1 MKKSLIALA
10 ALAAVGAVSAESSV
24 TLYGLVDTYL
34 AARSTDTGKTNGSL
48 TQSYLNSGGVN
59 ASRWGMR
66 GTEELGGGLKANF
79 QLESGFAADT
89 GASNSTTATLFS
101 RQSWVGLSGNFGAV
115 KVGRIQTP
123 YEDVRGGAVRF
134 DLSILAPAAY
144 TSPVFKSW
152 QHTKFTDNTIKYES
166 NVYSGFSGAISYG
179 LDENKTVTTNGVT
192 IDATNKTAFSLAYTL
207 GALNTSFAYQ
217 VETLAPAAGKGDKKF
232 SQFNVS
238 YDLGAWVPKASVGQ
252 ARNIN
257 NFNGADATDYQFGFD
272 YKASSALTLS
282 GSFAHSVDNSTQS
295 VIDAIGM
302 AGTGTGDVTR
312 SGIGLGAT
320 YTLSKRTFLYGGYV
334 TSAQTRSGASDVK
347 DSTLAGGV
355 QHRF

>member
-24 TLYGLVDTYL
+24 TLYGIVDTYL
-34 AARSTDTGKTNGSL
+34 QAKSTDTGKTNGSL
-48 TQSYLNSGGVN
+48 TQSFLNSGGVN
-59 ASRWGMR
+59 GSRWGMK
-66 GTEELGGGLKANF
+66 GTEDLGGGLKANF

-89 GASNSTTATLFS
+89 GASTSGTLLFS

-115 KVGRIQTP
+115 KAGRAQTP
-123 YEDVRGGAVRF
+123 YEDLRAGAVRF
-134 DLSILAPAAY
+134 DLSILAPA
-144 TSPVFKSW
+144 SMVFKSW

-166 NVYSGFSGAISYG
+166 SVYSGFSGAVSYG
-179 LDENKTVTTNGVT
+179 LGEDKTVTT
-192 IDATNKTAFSLAYTL
+192 DATNKTAFNLAYTL

-217 VETLAPAAGKGDKKF
+217 VETLAPAAGRGDKKF

-238 YDLGAWVPKASVGQ
+238 YDLGAWVAKANAGQ
-252 ARNIN
+252 ARNIGN
-257 NFNGADATDYQFGFD
+257 ITNADATDYQFGFD

-302 AGTGTGDVTR
+302 AGTGTGDVKR

-334 TSAQTRSGASDVK
+334 NSAQTRSGASDVK
-347 DSTLAGGV
+347 DSSLAAGV